1 MPRRREPKPILMCA
15 SLCWSL
21 TSVPYG
27 RGSRALVRSPI
38 NSHCDPGESFTSAS
52 PAVKAGGRRSRS
64 ADEAWSSPEGDTP
77 SGSRGSPRL
86 LHSRVGSLPVHSG
99 GIGSSRSIFCSCW
112 IHRRGP
118 QGCRSPVLFP
128 PWRVSTEL
136 FLPEPEGAGR
146 TGSAT
151 TTLPLHHL
159 SGNAP
164 FLYQLGGLSRGVQ
177 RLLFRALHQEGWVG
191 YVPAPR
197 DCLLWS

>member
-64 ADEAWSSPEGDTP
+64 ADEAWSTSEGDTP

-86 LHSRVGSLPVHSG
+86 LHSRVGPLTVHSG
-99 GIGSSRSIFCSCW
+99 GIGSSCSIVCSCW
-112 IHRRGP
+112 THRRGP
-118 QGCRSPVLFP
+118 PGYCSPVLFP
-128 PWRVSTEL
+128 LWRVSTEL
-136 FLPEPEGAGR
+136 FLPESQGAGR
-146 TGSAT
+146 AGGAT

-159 SGNAP
+159 SRNSS
-164 FLYQLGGLSRGVQ
+164 FVYQLGGRSRGVQ
-177 RLLFRALHQEGWVG
+177 
-191 YVPAPR
+191 
-197 DCLLWS
+197 